1 MPAPT
6 QALAGIQ
13 FNSQVTYY
21 MDLED
26 KTDKLSFNEDILYLQ
41 KGFQEKG
48 NGVEEDPVRIQENTN
63 QLFPLLLTETTSGRQ
78 KQVNSAYLT

>member
-6 QALAGIQ
+6 QALAGIK

-26 KTDKLSFNEDILYLQ
+26 KIDKLSFNEHILYL
-41 KGFQEKG
+41 
-48 NGVEEDPVRIQENTN
+48 
-63 QLFPLLLTETTSGRQ
+63 
-78 KQVNSAYLT
+78 